1 MCLFAEV
8 IFLLAFCIFV
18 CFQVRARP
26 SIKSPSYN
34 VVSEQPYDSHRQ
46 SSGLYASAVRALYL
60 LVIPFS

>member
-1 MCLFAEV
+1 MFLFAEV

-26 SIKSPSYN
+26 SIKSSSYN
-34 VVSEQPYDSHRQ
+34 VVSEQPYNSHRQ
-46 SSGLYASAVRALYL
+46 SSGLYASAVSALYL